1 MAPTPVF
8 IKVHDLRPE
17 MEDVNLTLKV
27 LNVKDV
33 SRKGSMP
40 VTESLVGVEY
50 DETGII
56 IFRAIGGDKINRVK
70 EGSTIVVRKARIL
83 MYKGSMRLS
92 VRRAEDIVEAP
103 EPASFI
109 VKEDCNWSLIEFE
122 RVQVRC

>member
-8 IKVHDLRPE
+8 IKVHDLHPE

-40 VTESLVGVEY
+40 VTESLIG

-83 MYKGSMRLS
+83 MYKGSMRLG